1 LHRLSPNPQSHKIT
15 QLSETVKTSDKLEA
29 NPTGSLAMS
38 NLTISIDDE
47 LIKQARIRVAQQGTS
62 LSAKV
67 RELLQHYVNG
77 TDDATKRLREE
88 STAKLM
94 LAIET
99 ATLATQAPPSA
110 TQVSAK
116 ATLRDALYTD
126 DFRAKD
132 RNANGASSARA
143 QQEPQ

>member
-1 LHRLSPNPQSHKIT
+1 
-15 QLSETVKTSDKLEA
+15 
-29 NPTGSLAMS
+29 MS
-38 NLTISIDDE
+38 NLTVSLDDE

-88 STAKLM
+88 DTAKLM
-94 LAIET
+94 QAIES
-99 ATLATQAPPSA
+99 ATLATQAPPPSA
-110 TQVSAK
+110 QSLAK
-116 ATLRDALYTD
+116 ATLREGLYAD

-132 RNANGASSARA
+132 RNASDPSIATAP
-143 QQEPQ
+143 QEPR

>member
-1 LHRLSPNPQSHKIT
+1 MGATLP
-15 QLSETVKTSDKLEA
+15 A
-29 NPTGSLAMS
+29 NFTGSLAMS
-38 NLTISIDDE
+38 NLTVSLDDE

-88 STAKLM
+88 DTAKLM
-94 LAIET
+94 LAIES
-99 ATLATQAPPSA
+99 ATLATQAPPPSA
-110 TQVSAK
+110 QSMAK
-116 ATLRDALYTD
+116 ATLREELYAD

-132 RNANGASSARA
+132 RKASGPSIASAP
-143 QQEPQ
+143 QEPQ

>member
-1 LHRLSPNPQSHKIT
+1 
-15 QLSETVKTSDKLEA
+15 
-29 NPTGSLAMS
+29 MS
-38 NLTISIDDE
+38 NLTISLDDE

-88 STAKLM
+88 STTKLM
-94 LAIET
+94 LAIEH
-99 ATLATQAPPSA
+99 ATLATQAPPPSA
-110 TQVSAK
+110 QVTTK
-116 ATLRDALYTD
+116 ATLREALYAD

-132 RNANGASSARA
+132 RKISGSGATAA
-143 QQEPQ
+143 QQEAQ

>member
-1 LHRLSPNPQSHKIT
+1 
-15 QLSETVKTSDKLEA
+15 
-29 NPTGSLAMS
+29 MS
-38 NLTISIDDE
+38 NLTVSLDDE

-88 STAKLM
+88 DTARLM
-94 LAIET
+94 LAIES
-99 ATLATQAPPSA
+99 ATLATQAPLPSA
-110 TQVSAK
+110 QSLAK
-116 ATLRDALYTD
+116 ATLREGLYAD

-132 RNANGASSARA
+132 RNASDPSIATAP
-143 QQEPQ
+143 QEPR

>member
-1 LHRLSPNPQSHKIT
+1 MGATLL
-15 QLSETVKTSDKLEA
+15 A
-29 NPTGSLAMS
+29 NSTGSLAMS
-38 NLTISIDDE
+38 NLTVSLDDE

-88 STAKLM
+88 DTAKLM
-94 LAIET
+94 LAIES
-99 ATLATQAPPSA
+99 ATLATQAPLPSA
-110 TQVSAK
+110 QSMAK
-116 ATLRDALYTD
+116 ATLREELYAD

-132 RNANGASSARA
+132 RKASGPSIASAP
-143 QQEPQ
+143 QEPR